1 VLAARIA
8 PTIGEHLAPLPGH
21 LRSAIADTF
30 PAAPPEPVDH
40 LIYQAPPAAGAGA
53 VYTVNDQ
60 QAGARFVAA
69 YCRLTTSAVVAD
81 RRVALELR
89 GNDALP
95 FVACGT
101 PAVVAASSVGRFSWH
116 YRAGAPAW
124 PVAGAA
130 IAPLPPLEAGMS
142 VALTVDG
149 IDAGDQLDQ
158 IRLVARY

>member
-1 VLAARIA
+1 VI
-8 PTIGEHLAPLPGH
+8 
-21 LRSAIADTF
+21 
-30 PAAPPEPVDH
+30 
-40 LIYQAPPAAGAGA
+40 
-53 VYTVNDQ
+53 
-60 QAGARFVAA
+60 
-69 YCRLTTSAVVAD
+69 AD

-89 GNDALP
+89 GNDNLP
-95 FVACGT
+95 FVAAGT
-101 PAVVAASSVGRFSWH
+101 PAVVTASSVGRFSWH

-130 IAPLPPLEAGMS
+130 IAPLPPIPLEAGMS